1 MSHYVQS
8 GTKWVSQEVRSDVF
22 QNFEDVTICRPK
34 MIYFKATGLWPNT
47 VHRAFFDG
55 TDVTA
60 YVNTNS
66 VTISDYMALTR
77 NSPLRNPGEKY
88 IAETGFP
95 IELGGG
101 SEIKTDLSGTVEGV
115 FYLQSNATLN
125 FPTGTRKLELTSDT
139 SEISKATGTYVA
151 DGGLENYEAEYHYTQ
166 VEVPNMVKGTHSS
179 SSNDNDGGIKVSYET
194 LPTGGKIT
202 VVDFGNGVVHKH
214 TAVTYY

>member
-1 MSHYVQS
+1 MVQS
-8 GTKWVSQEVRSDVF
+8 GTKWVEQEVRSDVF
-22 QNFEDVTICRPK
+22 KNFEDVTICRPK

-66 VTISDYMALTR
+66 VTIADYMALSR

-95 IELGGG
+95 TELGGG
-101 SEIKTDLSGTVEGV
+101 SEIKTDLSGTVEGI

-125 FPTGTRKLELTSDT
+125 FPTGTRKLELRSDT
-139 SEISKATGTYVA
+139 DEISTATGTYVV
-151 DGGLENYEAEYHYTQ
+151 DGGLENYEAEYHYTR
-166 VEVPNMVKGTHSS
+166 VEVPNMIKGTHRS
-179 SSNDNDGGIKVSYET
+179 SSNDNDGGIKVTYRT
-194 LPTGGKIT
+194 IGKPGGGTAT
-202 VVDFGNGVVHKH
+202 VTTVDFGGGVVHTH
-214 TAVTYY
+214 IGSFS